1 MKRIVVV
8 GIDGGSWNI
17 LKPMCDRNELKGL
30 KKIIEN
36 GSWGFLESTLP
47 PLTAP
52 AWVSFY
58 TGKNPGKHGIF
69 DFVKLENGKMK
80 LNRSKDVKGKAIY
93 EVLSNYGIRSV
104 IIALP
109 LSFPPKID
117 FNGIMISDFLYPQK
131 EVYPKGSIDLSNY
144 SVYSDPNKSGEE
156 LIKDVIETT
165 RSQVELGK
173 KVFSEEDWQFFFIL
187 FRETDTILHNFWG
200 EIKNGNSRL
209 LEVFKL
215 VDEFLAWVI
224 ERIEDDTTVFV
235 VSDHGFSDY
244 DYLVRINKI
253 FHDKNLLEPKIV
265 KKEETSILETHVK
278 SAFGTEK
285 RRLRIPKIFYK
296 ILLYSKTSTIAKKIY
311 RLVFKG
317 REVSYLVRV
326 DYEKSKAYVLTPL
339 SSTIYLKDS
348 GDYDRTFHE
357 VLRLLSIL
365 EYQGKK
371 VVKKVF
377 TKNDVYSGACLN
389 DAPDFIVVTNGF
401 ILDSGI
407 VGETFERFSQGGYH
421 SLQGIFAAYGK
432 NIKRGEVNAKIYD
445 LFPTILYALDLPIP
459 EDVDGRVL
467 VEIFDEKKDV
477 KHTSNKESEKIRKAI
492 SKLKK
497 I

>member
-1 MKRIVVV
+1 MKKVVVV
-8 GIDGGSWNI
+8 GIDGGSWNV

-30 KKIIEN
+30 RKIMED

-69 DFVKLENGKMK
+69 DFVKLESGKMK
-80 LNRSKDVKGKAIY
+80 LNRSRDVKGKAIY
-93 EVLSNYGIRSV
+93 ELLSDYGIRSV

-117 FNGIMISDFLYPQK
+117 FNGIMVSDFLYPQK
-131 EVYPKGSIDLSNY
+131 EVYPKGSVDLSNY
-144 SVYSDPNKSGEE
+144 LVSSDPSKIGEE

-173 KVFSEEDWQFFFIL
+173 RLFSEEDWQFFFIL
-187 FRETDTILHNFWG
+187 FRETDTILHNFWEEVSSG
-200 EIKNGNSRL
+200 RSHL

-215 VDEFLAWVI
+215 VDEFLEWII
-224 ERIEDDTTVFV
+224 ERIEDDMTIFV
-235 VSDHGFSDY
+235 ISDHGFSDY
-244 DYLVRINKI
+244 EYLVRINKI
-253 FHDKNLLEPKIV
+253 FHDSGLLEPKIV
-265 KKEETSILETHVK
+265 RKEEASLLETHVK
-278 SAFGTEK
+278 SAFGTK
-285 RRLRIPKIFYK
+285 KGRIRIPKIFYRMLMYPK
-296 ILLYSKTSTIAKKIY
+296 VSTIVKKIY
-311 RLVFKG
+311 KLVFKG
-317 REVSYLVRV
+317 KEVSYLIRV

-339 SSTIYLKDS
+339 SSTIYLKED

-357 VLRLLSIL
+357 VLKLLSSL

-377 TKNDVYSGACLN
+377 TKNDVYNGDRLSE
-389 DAPDFIVVTNGF
+389 APDFVVVTNGF

-407 VGETFERFSQGGYH
+407 TGETFERFSQGGYH

-432 NIKRGEVNAKIYD
+432 NIRRGKVDAKIYD
-445 LFPTILYALDLPIP
+445 LLPTILHALDLPIP

-467 VEIFDEKKDV
+467 VEIFAEKKDV
-477 KHTSNKESEKIRKAI
+477 RQISSEENEKIRKAI